1 MTMQYPIITIDP
13 LNSYF
18 WKFIFGYF
26 FVSIFAIINNY
37 NSKNGGHFLSSVCVG
52 ISQFLRIVKPNRY
65 LIEIVFIF
73 LMVFF
78 FLTKTS
84 KYQKKTLVWRFFGC
98 KHSSIIL
105 RDILIVTFIS
115 QLLQKSSLYPLVDIS
130 TFDMNTKS
138 AEYKV
143 FQTDPNWGPMTKRPQ
158 EKERFC
164 ILLPVN

>member
-1 MTMQYPIITIDP
+1 M
-13 LNSYF
+13 
-18 WKFIFGYF
+18 
-26 FVSIFAIINNY
+26 
-37 NSKNGGHFLSSVCVG
+37 SSVCVG